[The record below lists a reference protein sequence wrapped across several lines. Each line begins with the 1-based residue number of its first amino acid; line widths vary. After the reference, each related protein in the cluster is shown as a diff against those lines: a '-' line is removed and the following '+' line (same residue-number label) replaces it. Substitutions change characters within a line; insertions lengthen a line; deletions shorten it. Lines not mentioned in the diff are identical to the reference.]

1 MLPTIFFLGGI
12 LEDWQN
18 IISFES
24 LYKAHRRARLC
35 KRHKKE
41 VVLYEANLSENLWA
55 LHYDLKY
62 FRYKP
67 GDYHCFYIYDPKKRL
82 IQATSYRD
90 RIVQHSLCDNFLNP
104 LLERHLIYDNCACR
118 KNKGTGFALK
128 RFRKFMADY
137 YKRYGNKGYFV
148 KIDVRKYF
156 ENIDHSILKEK
167 LKVLIHD
174 ENIFKTLEKIIDSH
188 NLESNKGLP
197 MGNQTSQSFSLFY
210 LDSFDRYFKE
220 NVQIKFYLRYMDDII
235 MIIREKWL
243 AQKCLDDAE
252 IKLKDLKLLIN
263 PKSQIFPI
271 KNGVEFL
278 GWRFRLKENGK
289 IIQKLR
295 KNTKVR
301 ILQKIKELK
310 YLRKIKRI
318 PLERILNSLV
328 SYRGFLA
335 NGNAHSFYLKVKRC
349 CYIKN

>member
-1 MLPTIFFLGGI
+1 M
-12 LEDWQN
+12 EDWQN

-24 LYKAHRRARLC
+24 L
-35 KRHKKE
+35 
-41 VVLYEANLSENLWA
+41 
-55 LHYDLKY
+55 
-62 FRYKP
+62 
-67 GDYHCFYIYDPKKRL
+67 
-82 IQATSYRD
+82 
-90 RIVQHSLCDNFLNP
+90 
-104 LLERHLIYDNCACR
+104 
-118 KNKGTGFALK
+118 
-128 RFRKFMADY
+128 
-137 YKRYGNKGYFV
+137 
-148 KIDVRKYF
+148 
-156 ENIDHSILKEK
+156 
-167 LKVLIHD
+167 
-174 ENIFKTLEKIIDSH
+174 
-188 NLESNKGLP
+188 ESNKGLS

-210 LDSFDRYFKE
+210 LASFDRYFKE

-243 AQKCLDDAE
+243 AQKCLGVAE

-278 GWRFRLKENGK
+278 GWRFRLKGNDK